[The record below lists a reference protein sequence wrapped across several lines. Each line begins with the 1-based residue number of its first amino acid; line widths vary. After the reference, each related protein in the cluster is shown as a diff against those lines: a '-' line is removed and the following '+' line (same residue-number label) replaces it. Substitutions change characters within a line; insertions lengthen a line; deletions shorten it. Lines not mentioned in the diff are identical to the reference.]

1 VNILQTNIKFL
12 IIFSDEHDLQTAIK
26 VPFEDPQL
34 YFDSGED
41 GFPAFGIKPGSD
53 IKSPYRL
60 FLPEKLYSE
69 FSIVVN
75 FKLNSMD
82 GGFLFAVVNPL
93 ENVSMAWHINTHK
106 EPKYHCNILKYLRW

>member
-1 VNILQTNIKFL
+1 LYSFSDC
-12 IIFSDEHDLQTAIK
+12 FSDEIDLQTAIK
-26 VPFEDPQL
+26 LPFDDPNL
-34 YFDSGED
+34 YFDNGDD

-60 FLPEKLYSE
+60 FLPEKLYPE

-75 FKLNSMD
+75 FKLNSAN

-93 ENVSMAWHINTHK
+93 ENVSVHPTENHVDARKYILLNFYIRIHID
-106 EPKYHCNILKYLRW
+106 

>member
-1 VNILQTNIKFL
+1 MFAV
-12 IIFSDEHDLQTAIK
+12 EHDLQTAIK
-26 VPFEDPQL
+26 VPFEDPKL
-34 YFDSGED
+34 YFDSGDD

-93 ENVSMAWHINTHK
+93 ENVSMGSMALPIN
-106 EPKYHCNILKYLRW
+106 IALKIIYLIRFV